1 MTLTASLLAIVSIA
15 LLISVA
21 LNFKQ
26 YDNAMTLIF
35 IIRLMYYYP
44 NNKEQI
50 NEILEETKVNEFL

>member
-1 MTLTASLLAIVSIA
+1 MTLTASLLVIVSIA

-35 IIRLMYYYP
+35 IIRIMYYFP
-44 NNKEQI
+44 DDKEQI

>member
-1 MTLTASLLAIVSIA
+1 MTLTASLLVIVSIA

-35 IIRLMYYYP
+35 IIKVMYHFP
-44 NNKEQI
+44 DDKEQI

>member
-35 IIRLMYYYP
+35 IIRLMYHFP
-44 NNKEQI
+44 DDKEQI

>member
-15 LLISVA
+15 LLISVV

>member
-1 MTLTASLLAIVSIA
+1 MTLTASLLAIISIA

>member
-44 NNKEQI
+44 NNKKQI